1 MSAFFEDL
9 DKPIASIEDFP
20 KSASLY
26 LFENRKI
33 QWFHPNDNREI
44 VAFAIKYSSRMYE
57 VTRKNIT
64 EKS

>member
-33 QWFHPNDNREI
+33 Q
-44 VAFAIKYSSRMYE
+44 
-57 VTRKNIT
+57 
-64 EKS
+64 